1 MKQAKSTASKT
12 PRGAGLLGVPSSGGS
27 PLRVSSTPVS
37 STRGSTLGASHQEAQ
52 TPLQKAI
59 DQYLIHLRVERGSS
73 EHTIAS
79 YARDLR
85 RYSAYMATL
94 GVIDPERITT
104 AQVRSFMRE
113 LAAPTVPLAGFV
125 AGFDVGFDAGEKNN
139 QNAQEAQ
146 EVQEEAAE
154 SLALMI
160 ASESGRGVGNG
171 HAGNRRAGKGPV
183 GKGRAGQSK
192 AGEPDKETP
201 TAEGMPSLPLPLGPN
216 SIARTMAAV
225 RGAHAFWVSALIVPT
240 DPAAPVTPPKNVKRL
255 PKAVSVEDIQRLLA
269 VPDRETAT
277 GLRNRAILEFLY
289 ATGARVS
296 EMLNADIDDVHFEG
310 TLTDEDG
317 NQITLPGYVR
327 LFGKGNKERLVP
339 IGSYAQKAIQ
349 DYLVRARPSLVAHG
363 KGTAALFVNGRGGRL
378 GRQGAW
384 LILKEAA
391 EAAGLS
397 SDFSPHS
404 MRHSFATHLL
414 QGGADIRVV
423 QELLGHAS
431 IATTQ
436 VYTKVTPE
444 GLVEVYRMAHPR
456 AHERG

>member
-1 MKQAKSTASKT
+1 MKQTKSTVSKA
-12 PRGAGLLGVPSSGGS
+12 PRGAGLLGVTSSAGS
-27 PLRVSSTPVS
+27 SVLGSSALDS
-37 STRGSTLGASHQEAQ
+37 SSLGAFHQEAQ

-125 AGFDVGFDAGEKNN
+125 AGFDAGEKNN
-139 QNAQEAQ
+139 QNAQEVQ
-146 EVQEEAAE
+146 ETQEEAAE
-154 SLALMI
+154 SLALII
-160 ASESGRGVGNG
+160 ASESGRG
-171 HAGNRRAGKGPV
+171 AGTGRAGKGQT
-183 GKGRAGQSK
+183 GKERAGQPEK
-192 AGEPDKETP
+192 AGESEKETP
-201 TAEGMPSLPLPLGPN
+201 TAEGAPSLPLPLGPN

-444 GLVEVYRMAHPR
+444 GLMEVYRMAHPR

>member
-1 MKQAKSTASKT
+1 MKQAKSMASKT
-12 PRGAGLLGVPSSGGS
+12 SRGAGLLGVPSSAGS
-27 PLRVSSTPVS
+27 SALGSSS
-37 STRGSTLGASHQEAQ
+37 RGSSALGASHQEAQ
-52 TPLQKAI
+52 TPLQRAI
-59 DQYLIHLRVERGSS
+59 EQYLIHLRVERGSS

-79 YARDLR
+79 YTRDLR

-113 LAAPTVPLAGFV
+113 LAAPTVPLAGF
-125 AGFDVGFDAGEKNN
+125 DAGEKHN
-139 QNAQEAQ
+139 QNEQDA
-146 EVQEEAAE
+146 QEEAAE

-160 ASESGRGVGNG
+160 ASESGRGTGSG
-171 HAGNRRAGKGPV
+171 RAGKRGT
-183 GKGRAGQSK
+183 GKQEK
-192 AGEPDKETP
+192 AGEPETP
-201 TAEGMPSLPLPLGPN
+201 TAEGAPSLPLPLGPN

-255 PKAVSVEDIQRLLA
+255 PKAVSVEDIQRLLV

-277 GLRNRAILEFLY
+277 GLRNRAMLEFLY

-349 DYLVRARPSLVAHG
+349 DYLVRGRPSLVAHG

-444 GLVEVYRMAHPR
+444 GLMEVYRMAHPR

>member
-1 MKQAKSTASKT
+1 MKQTKSTVSKA
-12 PRGAGLLGVPSSGGS
+12 PRGAGLLGVTSSAGS
-27 PLRVSSTPVS
+27 SVLGSSALDS
-37 STRGSTLGASHQEAQ
+37 SSLGAFHQEAQ
-52 TPLQKAI
+52 TPLQKAV

-113 LAAPTVPLAGFV
+113 LAAPTVPLAGF
-125 AGFDVGFDAGEKNN
+125 DAGEKDN
-139 QNAQEAQ
+139 QNAREAR
-146 EVQEEAAE
+146 EAQEEAAE

-160 ASESGRGVGNG
+160 ASESGRGTGN
-171 HAGNRRAGKGPV
+171 
-183 GKGRAGQSK
+183 GRAGQPEK
-192 AGEPDKETP
+192 AGAPEKEAP
-201 TAEGMPSLPLPLGPN
+201 TAEGAPNLPLPLGPN

-349 DYLVRARPSLVAHG
+349 DYLVRARPSFVAHG

-444 GLVEVYRMAHPR
+444 GLMEVYRMAHPR

>member
-1 MKQAKSTASKT
+1 MKQAKSTASKA
-12 PRGAGLLGVPSSGGS
+12 PRGAGLLGVPSSAGS
-27 PLRVSSTPVS
+27 SMLGSSA
-37 STRGSTLGASHQEAQ
+37 LGASHQEAQ
-52 TPLQKAI
+52 TPLQRAI
-59 DQYLIHLRVERGSS
+59 EQYLIHLRVERGSS

-113 LAAPTVPLAGFV
+113 LAAPTVPLAGFE
-125 AGFDVGFDAGEKNN
+125 AGEKNK
-139 QNAQEAQ
+139 QNAQEFQ

-160 ASESGRGVGNG
+160 ASESGRGT
-171 HAGNRRAGKGPV
+171 
-183 GKGRAGQSK
+183 GKGRAGQPEK
-192 AGEPDKETP
+192 AGAPEKETP
-201 TAEGMPSLPLPLGPN
+201 TAEGAPSLPLPLGPN

-363 KGTAALFVNGRGGRL
+363 KGTAALFVNGRGSRL

-444 GLVEVYRMAHPR
+444 GLMEVYRMAHPR

>member
-12 PRGAGLLGVPSSGGS
+12 PRGAGLLGAPSSAGS
-27 PLRVSSTPVS
+27 SVLGSSS
-37 STRGSTLGASHQEAQ
+37 RGSSALGASHQEAQ

-113 LAAPTVPLAGFV
+113 LAAPTAPLAGFE
-125 AGFDVGFDAGEKNN
+125 AGEKHN
-139 QNAQEAQ
+139 QNVQEAR
-146 EVQEEAAE
+146 EAQEEAAE

-160 ASESGRGVGNG
+160 ASESGRGAGNKRAGNG
-171 HAGNRRAGKGPV
+171 RAGKGRV
-183 GKGRAGQSK
+183 GNGRAGQPK

-201 TAEGMPSLPLPLGPN
+201 TAEGVPSLPLPLGPN

-444 GLVEVYRMAHPR
+444 GLMEVYRMAHPR

>member
-12 PRGAGLLGVPSSGGS
+12 PRGAGLLGVPSSVGS
-27 PLRVSSTPVS
+27 SALGSSVL
-37 STRGSTLGASHQEAQ
+37 GSSHQEAQ

-85 RYSAYMATL
+85 RYSAYMAAL

-125 AGFDVGFDAGEKNN
+125 AGLEAGEKNN
-139 QNAQEAQ
+139 QNAQEVQEAQ
-146 EVQEEAAE
+146 EIQEEAAE

-160 ASESGRGVGNG
+160 ASESGRG
-171 HAGNRRAGKGPV
+171 AGTGRAGKGQT
-183 GKGRAGQSK
+183 GKERAGQPEK
-192 AGEPDKETP
+192 AGESEKETP
-201 TAEGMPSLPLPLGPN
+201 TAEGAPSLPLPLGPN

-296 EMLNADIDDVHFEG
+296 EMLNADIADVHFEG

-444 GLVEVYRMAHPR
+444 GLMEVYRMAHPR

>member
-1 MKQAKSTASKT
+1 MKQAKSTVSKT
-12 PRGAGLLGVPSSGGS
+12 SRGAGLLGAPSSAGS
-27 PLRVSSTPVS
+27 SALGSSALDS
-37 STRGSTLGASHQEAQ
+37 SSLGASHQEAQ

-85 RYSAYMATL
+85 RYSTYMATL

-125 AGFDVGFDAGEKNN
+125 AGFEAGEKDN
-139 QNAQEAQ
+139 QNAREAR
-146 EVQEEAAE
+146 EAQEEAAE

-160 ASESGRGVGNG
+160 ASESGRG
-171 HAGNRRAGKGPV
+171 AGNARAGN
-183 GKGRAGQSK
+183 GRAGQSK
-192 AGEPDKETP
+192 AGAPEQETP
-201 TAEGMPSLPLPLGPN
+201 TVEGSPSLPLPLGSN

-296 EMLNADIDDVHFEG
+296 EMLNVDIDDVHFEG

-317 NQITLPGYVR
+317 NQVTLPGYVR

-339 IGSYAQKAIQ
+339 IGSYARKAIQ

-444 GLVEVYRMAHPR
+444 GLMEVYRMAHPR

>member
-1 MKQAKSTASKT
+1 MKQAKSTVSKT
-12 PRGAGLLGVPSSGGS
+12 SRGAGLLGAPSSAGS
-27 PLRVSSTPVS
+27 SVLGSSA
-37 STRGSTLGASHQEAQ
+37 LGASHQEAQ
-52 TPLQKAI
+52 TPLQRAI
-59 DQYLIHLRVERGSS
+59 EQYLIHLRVERGSS

-113 LAAPTVPLAGFV
+113 LAAPTVPLAGFE
-125 AGFDVGFDAGEKNN
+125 AGEKNK
-139 QNAQEAQ
+139 QNAQESREA
-146 EVQEEAAE
+146 QEEAAE

-160 ASESGRGVGNG
+160 ASESGRGTGN
-171 HAGNRRAGKGPV
+171 
-183 GKGRAGQSK
+183 GRAGQPEK
-192 AGEPDKETP
+192 AGAPEKETP
-201 TAEGMPSLPLPLGPN
+201 TAEGAPNLPLPLGPN

-444 GLVEVYRMAHPR
+444 GLMEVYRMAHPR

>member
-1 MKQAKSTASKT
+1 MKQAESTVSKA
-12 PRGAGLLGVPSSGGS
+12 PRGAGLLGVTSSAGS
-27 PLRVSSTPVS
+27 SVLGSSALDS
-37 STRGSTLGASHQEAQ
+37 SSLGASHQEAQ
-52 TPLQKAI
+52 TPLQKAV

-85 RYSAYMATL
+85 RYSTYMATL

-125 AGFDVGFDAGEKNN
+125 AGFEAGEKNN

-146 EVQEEAAE
+146 EAQEEAAE
-154 SLALMI
+154 SLVLMI
-160 ASESGRGVGNG
+160 ASESGRGTGNG
-171 HAGNRRAGKGPV
+171 RAGN
-183 GKGRAGQSK
+183 GRAGQPET
-192 AGEPDKETP
+192 AGVPEKETP
-201 TAEGMPSLPLPLGPN
+201 TAEGAPSLPLPLGPN

-240 DPAAPVTPPKNVKRL
+240 DPAAPVTPPKNLKRL

-310 TLTDEDG
+310 ALTDEDG

-349 DYLVRARPSLVAHG
+349 DYLVRARPSFVAHG

-431 IATTQ
+431 ITTTQ

-444 GLVEVYRMAHPR
+444 GLMEVYRMAHPR

>member
-1 MKQAKSTASKT
+1 VKQAKSTVSKT
-12 PRGAGLLGVPSSGGS
+12 SRGAGLLGVTSSAGS
-27 PLRVSSTPVS
+27 SVLGSSS
-37 STRGSTLGASHQEAQ
+37 RGSSALGASHQEAQ
-52 TPLQKAI
+52 TPLQRAI
-59 DQYLIHLRVERGSS
+59 EQYLIHLRVERGSS

-85 RYSAYMATL
+85 RYSAYMETL

-113 LAAPTVPLAGFV
+113 LAAPTVPLAGFEV
-125 AGFDVGFDAGEKNN
+125 GEKNK
-139 QNAQEAQ
+139 QNAQESQ
-146 EVQEEAAE
+146 EAQEEATE

-160 ASESGRGVGNG
+160 ASESGRGTGN
-171 HAGNRRAGKGPV
+171 
-183 GKGRAGQSK
+183 GRAGQPEK
-192 AGEPDKETP
+192 AGAPEKETP
-201 TAEGMPSLPLPLGPN
+201 TAEGAPNLPLPLGPN

-339 IGSYAQKAIQ
+339 VGSYAQKAIQ

-444 GLVEVYRMAHPR
+444 GLMEVYRMAHPR

>member
-1 MKQAKSTASKT
+1 MKQTKSTVSKT
-12 PRGAGLLGVPSSGGS
+12 SHGAGLLGVPSSAGS
-27 PLRVSSTPVS
+27 SVLGSSALDS
-37 STRGSTLGASHQEAQ
+37 SSLGASHQEAQ

-85 RYSAYMATL
+85 RYSVYMATL

-113 LAAPTVPLAGFV
+113 LAAPTVPLAGF
-125 AGFDVGFDAGEKNN
+125 DAGEKNN

-154 SLALMI
+154 SLAQMI
-160 ASESGRGVGNG
+160 ASESGRGTGN
-171 HAGNRRAGKGPV
+171 
-183 GKGRAGQSK
+183 GRAGQPEK
-192 AGEPDKETP
+192 AGAPEKEAP
-201 TAEGMPSLPLPLGPN
+201 TAEGAPSLPLPLGPN

-269 VPDRETAT
+269 VPDRETAA

-444 GLVEVYRMAHPR
+444 GLMEVYRMAHPR

>member
-1 MKQAKSTASKT
+1 MKQAKSTVSKA
-12 PRGAGLLGVPSSGGS
+12 PRGAGLLGVTSSAGS
-27 PLRVSSTPVS
+27 SVLGSSA
-37 STRGSTLGASHQEAQ
+37 LGASHQEAQ
-52 TPLQKAI
+52 TPLQRAI
-59 DQYLIHLRVERGSS
+59 EQYLIHLRVERGSS

-113 LAAPTVPLAGFV
+113 LAAPTVPLAGF
-125 AGFDVGFDAGEKNN
+125 DAGEKNK
-139 QNAQEAQ
+139 QNAQESQ
-146 EVQEEAAE
+146 EAQEEAAE

-160 ASESGRGVGNG
+160 ASESGRGTGN
-171 HAGNRRAGKGPV
+171 
-183 GKGRAGQSK
+183 GRAGQPEK
-192 AGEPDKETP
+192 AGAPEKEAP
-201 TAEGMPSLPLPLGPN
+201 TAEGAPNLPLPLGPN

-363 KGTAALFVNGRGGRL
+363 KGTAALFVNGRGSRL

-444 GLVEVYRMAHPR
+444 GLMEVYRMAHPR

>member
-1 MKQAKSTASKT
+1 MKQAKSTASKA
-12 PRGAGLLGVPSSGGS
+12 PRGAGLLGVPSSAGS
-27 PLRVSSTPVS
+27 SVLGSSS
-37 STRGSTLGASHQEAQ
+37 RGSSALGASHQEAQ
-52 TPLQKAI
+52 TPLQKAV

-125 AGFDVGFDAGEKNN
+125 AGFEAGEKDN
-139 QNAQEAQ
+139 QNAREAR
-146 EVQEEAAE
+146 EAQEEAAE

-160 ASESGRGVGNG
+160 ASESGRGTGN
-171 HAGNRRAGKGPV
+171 
-183 GKGRAGQSK
+183 GRAGQSK
-192 AGEPDKETP
+192 AGAPEQETP
-201 TAEGMPSLPLPLGPN
+201 TAEGAPSLPLPLGPN

-349 DYLVRARPSLVAHG
+349 DYLVRGRPALVAHG

-444 GLVEVYRMAHPR
+444 GLMEVYRMAHPR

>member
-1 MKQAKSTASKT
+1 MKQAESTVSKA
-12 PRGAGLLGVPSSGGS
+12 PRGAGLLGAPSSAGS
-27 PLRVSSTPVS
+27 SALGSSALDS
-37 STRGSTLGASHQEAQ
+37 SSLGASHQEAQ

-85 RYSAYMATL
+85 RYSTYMATL

-125 AGFDVGFDAGEKNN
+125 AGFEAGEKDN
-139 QNAQEAQ
+139 QNAREAR
-146 EVQEEAAE
+146 EAQEEAAE

-160 ASESGRGVGNG
+160 ASESGRG
-171 HAGNRRAGKGPV
+171 AGNARAGN
-183 GKGRAGQSK
+183 GRAGQSK
-192 AGEPDKETP
+192 AGAPEQETP
-201 TAEGMPSLPLPLGPN
+201 TAEGAPSLPLPLGPN

-349 DYLVRARPSLVAHG
+349 DYLVRGRPALVAHG

-444 GLVEVYRMAHPR
+444 GLMEVYRMAHPR

>member
-1 MKQAKSTASKT
+1 VKQAKSTVSKT
-12 PRGAGLLGVPSSGGS
+12 SRGAGLLGVPSSAGS
-27 PLRVSSTPVS
+27 SVLGSSALGS
-37 STRGSTLGASHQEAQ
+37 SALGSSSLGASHQEAQ
-52 TPLQKAI
+52 TPLQSAI
-59 DQYLIHLRVERGSS
+59 EQYLIHLRVERGSS

-113 LAAPTVPLAGFV
+113 LAAPTVPLAGFE
-125 AGFDVGFDAGEKNN
+125 AGEKNN
-139 QNAQEAQ
+139 QNAQESREA
-146 EVQEEAAE
+146 QEEAAE

-160 ASESGRGVGNG
+160 ASESGRG
-171 HAGNRRAGKGPV
+171 A
-183 GKGRAGQSK
+183 GKGRAGQPEK
-192 AGEPDKETP
+192 AGAPEKETP
-201 TAEGMPSLPLPLGPN
+201 TAEGAPNLPLPLGPN

-317 NQITLPGYVR
+317 NQITFAGYVR

-349 DYLVRARPSLVAHG
+349 DYLVRARPSFVAHG

-444 GLVEVYRMAHPR
+444 GLMEVYRMAHPR

>member
-1 MKQAKSTASKT
+1 MKQAKSTASKA
-12 PRGAGLLGVPSSGGS
+12 PRGAGLLGVPSSAGS
-27 PLRVSSTPVS
+27 SALGSSS
-37 STRGSTLGASHQEAQ
+37 RGSSGLGSSHQEAQ
-52 TPLQKAI
+52 TPLQRAI
-59 DQYLIHLRVERGSS
+59 EQYLIHLRVERGSS

-113 LAAPTVPLAGFV
+113 LAAPTVPLAGFE
-125 AGFDVGFDAGEKNN
+125 AGEKNN

-160 ASESGRGVGNG
+160 ASESGRGTGNG
-171 HAGNRRAGKGPV
+171 RAEKGRAGNGC
-183 GKGRAGQSK
+183 AGQSK
-192 AGEPDKETP
+192 AGASEKEAP
-201 TAEGMPSLPLPLGPN
+201 TAEGAPSLPLPLGPN

-277 GLRNRAILEFLY
+277 GLRNRAMLEFLY

-384 LILKEAA
+384 LILKEVA

-444 GLVEVYRMAHPR
+444 GLMEVYRMAHPR

>member
-1 MKQAKSTASKT
+1 MKQAKSTVSKT
-12 PRGAGLLGVPSSGGS
+12 SRGAGLLGVPSSAGS
-27 PLRVSSTPVS
+27 SA
-37 STRGSTLGASHQEAQ
+37 LGFSHQEAQ
-52 TPLQKAI
+52 TPLQRAI

-125 AGFDVGFDAGEKNN
+125 AGFEAGEKNN

-146 EVQEEAAE
+146 EAQEEAAE

-160 ASESGRGVGNG
+160 ASESGRGTGNG
-171 HAGNRRAGKGPV
+171 RAGN
-183 GKGRAGQSK
+183 GRAGQPET
-192 AGEPDKETP
+192 AGVPEKETP
-201 TAEGMPSLPLPLGPN
+201 TAEGAPSLPLPLGPN

-436 VYTKVTPE
+436 VYTKVTTE
-444 GLVEVYRMAHPR
+444 GLMEVYRMAHPR

>member
-12 PRGAGLLGVPSSGGS
+12 PRGAGLLGAPSSVGS
-27 PLRVSSTPVS
+27 SVLGSSS
-37 STRGSTLGASHQEAQ
+37 RGSSALGASHQEAQ

-85 RYSAYMATL
+85 RYSAYMAAL

-125 AGFDVGFDAGEKNN
+125 AGFDAGEKNN

-154 SLALMI
+154 SLALII
-160 ASESGRGVGNG
+160 ASESGRG
-171 HAGNRRAGKGPV
+171 AGTGRA
-183 GKGRAGQSK
+183 GKGRAGQSEK

-201 TAEGMPSLPLPLGPN
+201 TAEGTPSLPLPLGPN

-317 NQITLPGYVR
+317 NQITLPSYVR

-444 GLVEVYRMAHPR
+444 GLMEVYRMAHPR

>member
-12 PRGAGLLGVPSSGGS
+12 PRGAGLLGVPSSVGS
-27 PLRVSSTPVS
+27 SVRVSSTPVS
-37 STRGSTLGASHQEAQ
+37 STRGASPQEAQ

-125 AGFDVGFDAGEKNN
+125 AGFEAGEKNN

-146 EVQEEAAE
+146 EAQEEAAE

-160 ASESGRGVGNG
+160 ASESGRGAGNG
-171 HAGNRRAGKGPV
+171 RSGKGQT
-183 GKGRAGQSK
+183 GKERAGQPVKS
-192 AGEPDKETP
+192 GESGKETP
-201 TAEGMPSLPLPLGPN
+201 TAEGAPSLPLPLGPN

-444 GLVEVYRMAHPR
+444 GLMEVYRMAHPR

>member
-1 MKQAKSTASKT
+1 MKQAHSRASKT
-12 PRGAGLLGVPSSGGS
+12 PRGAGLLGVPSSVGS
-27 PLRVSSTPVS
+27 SVLGSSSLGS
-37 STRGSTLGASHQEAQ
+37 SQQEAQ

-113 LAAPTVPLAGFV
+113 LAAPTVPLAGF
-125 AGFDVGFDAGEKNN
+125 DAGEKNN
-139 QNAQEAQ
+139 QNAQESQEAQ
-146 EVQEEAAE
+146 EETAE

-160 ASESGRGVGNG
+160 ASESGRGT
-171 HAGNRRAGKGPV
+171 GNRRAVKGPAV
-183 GKGRAGQSK
+183 KGRAGKEHTGQPEK
-192 AGEPDKETP
+192 AGEPEKETP
-201 TAEGMPSLPLPLGPN
+201 TAEGAPSLPLPLGPN

-255 PKAVSVEDIQRLLA
+255 PKAVSVEDIQRLLV

-349 DYLVRARPSLVAHG
+349 EYLVRARPSLVAHG

-444 GLVEVYRMAHPR
+444 GLMEVYRMAHPR

>member
-12 PRGAGLLGVPSSGGS
+12 PRGAGLLGVSSFVGS
-27 PLRVSSTPVS
+27 SVQGSSAL
-37 STRGSTLGASHQEAQ
+37 GSSHQEAQ

-125 AGFDVGFDAGEKNN
+125 AGLEAGEKNN

-146 EVQEEAAE
+146 EIQEEAAE
-154 SLALMI
+154 SLALII
-160 ASESGRGVGNG
+160 ASESGRG
-171 HAGNRRAGKGPV
+171 AGTGRAGKRRV
-183 GKGRAGQSK
+183 GNGRAGQPEK

-201 TAEGMPSLPLPLGPN
+201 TAEGAPSLPLPLGPN

-378 GRQGAW
+378 GRQGVW

-444 GLVEVYRMAHPR
+444 GLMEVYRMAHPR

>member
-1 MKQAKSTASKT
+1 MKQAKSTASKA
-12 PRGAGLLGVPSSGGS
+12 PRGAGLLGVPSSAGS
-27 PLRVSSTPVS
+27 SVLGSSS
-37 STRGSTLGASHQEAQ
+37 RGSSALGASHQEAQ
-52 TPLQKAI
+52 TPLQKAV

-113 LAAPTVPLAGFV
+113 LAAPTVPLAGFE
-125 AGFDVGFDAGEKNN
+125 AGEKHN
-139 QNAQEAQ
+139 QNAQEFQ

-160 ASESGRGVGNG
+160 ASESGRGT
-171 HAGNRRAGKGPV
+171 
-183 GKGRAGQSK
+183 GKGRAGQPEK
-192 AGEPDKETP
+192 AGAPEKEAP
-201 TAEGMPSLPLPLGPN
+201 TAEGAPSLPLALGPN
-216 SIARTMAAV
+216 SIARSMAAV
-225 RGAHAFWVSALIVPT
+225 RGGHAFWVSALIVPT

-444 GLVEVYRMAHPR
+444 GLMEVYRMAHPR

>member
-1 MKQAKSTASKT
+1 MKQTKSTVSKA
-12 PRGAGLLGVPSSGGS
+12 PRGAGLLGVTSSAGS
-27 PLRVSSTPVS
+27 SVLGSSALDS
-37 STRGSTLGASHQEAQ
+37 SSLGAFHQEAQ
-52 TPLQKAI
+52 TPLQKAV

-113 LAAPTVPLAGFV
+113 LAAPTVPLAGF
-125 AGFDVGFDAGEKNN
+125 DAGEKNK
-139 QNAQEAQ
+139 QNAQESQ
-146 EVQEEAAE
+146 EAQEEAAE

-160 ASESGRGVGNG
+160 ASESGRGTGN
-171 HAGNRRAGKGPV
+171 
-183 GKGRAGQSK
+183 GRAGQPEK
-192 AGEPDKETP
+192 AGAPEKEAP
-201 TAEGMPSLPLPLGPN
+201 TAEGAPNLPLPLGPN

-277 GLRNRAILEFLY
+277 GLRNRAMLEFLY

-444 GLVEVYRMAHPR
+444 GLMEVYRMAHPR

>member
-1 MKQAKSTASKT
+1 MKQAKSTESKT
-12 PRGAGLLGVPSSGGS
+12 ARGAGLLGVPSSAGS
-27 PLRVSSTPVS
+27 SVQGSSAL
-37 STRGSTLGASHQEAQ
+37 GSSHQEAQ

-125 AGFDVGFDAGEKNN
+125 AGFEAGEKNN
-139 QNAQEAQ
+139 QNAQEA
-146 EVQEEAAE
+146 QEEAAE

-160 ASESGRGVGNG
+160 ASESGRGPGNV
-171 HAGNRRAGKGPV
+171 RA

-192 AGEPDKETP
+192 AGESEKETP
-201 TAEGMPSLPLPLGPN
+201 TAEGAPSLPLPLGPN

-444 GLVEVYRMAHPR
+444 GLMDVYRMAHPR

>member
-1 MKQAKSTASKT
+1 MKQTKSTVSKA
-12 PRGAGLLGVPSSGGS
+12 PRGAGLLGVTSSAGS
-27 PLRVSSTPVS
+27 SVLGSSALDS
-37 STRGSTLGASHQEAQ
+37 SSLGAFHQEAQ
-52 TPLQKAI
+52 TPLQKAV

-85 RYSAYMATL
+85 RYSAYMAAL

-113 LAAPTVPLAGFV
+113 LAAPTVPLAGF
-125 AGFDVGFDAGEKNN
+125 DAGEKNK
-139 QNAQEAQ
+139 QNAQESQ
-146 EVQEEAAE
+146 EAQEEAAE

-160 ASESGRGVGNG
+160 ASESGRGTGN
-171 HAGNRRAGKGPV
+171 
-183 GKGRAGQSK
+183 GRAGQPEK
-192 AGEPDKETP
+192 AGAPEKEAP
-201 TAEGMPSLPLPLGPN
+201 TAEGAPNLPLPLGPN

-349 DYLVRARPSLVAHG
+349 DYLVRARPSFVAHG

-444 GLVEVYRMAHPR
+444 GLMEVYRMAHPR

>member
-1 MKQAKSTASKT
+1 MKQAKSTVSKT
-12 PRGAGLLGVPSSGGS
+12 PRGAGLLGVPSSAGS
-27 PLRVSSTPVS
+27 SMLGSSA
-37 STRGSTLGASHQEAQ
+37 LGASHQEAQ
-52 TPLQKAI
+52 TPLQRAI
-59 DQYLIHLRVERGSS
+59 EQYLIHLRVERGSS

-113 LAAPTVPLAGFV
+113 LAAPTVPLAGFE
-125 AGFDVGFDAGEKNN
+125 AGEKNK
-139 QNAQEAQ
+139 QNAQEFQ

-160 ASESGRGVGNG
+160 ASESGRGT
-171 HAGNRRAGKGPV
+171 
-183 GKGRAGQSK
+183 GKGRAGQPEK
-192 AGEPDKETP
+192 AGAPEKETP
-201 TAEGMPSLPLPLGPN
+201 TAEGAPSLPLPLGPN

-277 GLRNRAILEFLY
+277 GLRNRAIFEFLY

-363 KGTAALFVNGRGGRL
+363 KGTAALFVNGRGSRL

-444 GLVEVYRMAHPR
+444 GLMEVYRMAHPR

>member
-1 MKQAKSTASKT
+1 MKQAKSTVSKT
-12 PRGAGLLGVPSSGGS
+12 PRGAGLLGVPSSAGS
-27 PLRVSSTPVS
+27 SMLGSSA
-37 STRGSTLGASHQEAQ
+37 LGASHQEAQ
-52 TPLQKAI
+52 TPLQRAI
-59 DQYLIHLRVERGSS
+59 EQYLIHLRVERGSS

-113 LAAPTVPLAGFV
+113 LAAPTVPLPGLAAPV
-125 AGFDVGFDAGEKNN
+125 KKQPEEENSVDA
-139 QNAQEAQ
+139 
-146 EVQEEAAE
+146 EEAAE
-154 SLALMI
+154 SLAVLI
-160 ASESGRGVGNG
+160 AAEGGRGTAAGERESG
-171 HAGNRRAGKGPV
+171 
-183 GKGRAGQSK
+183 
-192 AGEPDKETP
+192 
-201 TAEGMPSLPLPLGPN
+201 EGSIPLPLGPN

-444 GLVEVYRMAHPR
+444 GLMEVYRMAHPR

>member
-1 MKQAKSTASKT
+1 MKQAKSTVSKT
-12 PRGAGLLGVPSSGGS
+12 SRGAGLLGVPSSAGS
-27 PLRVSSTPVS
+27 SMLGSSA
-37 STRGSTLGASHQEAQ
+37 LGASHQEAQ

-113 LAAPTVPLAGFV
+113 LAAPTVPLAGFE
-125 AGFDVGFDAGEKNN
+125 AGEKNK
-139 QNAQEAQ
+139 QNAQEFQ

-160 ASESGRGVGNG
+160 ASESGRGT
-171 HAGNRRAGKGPV
+171 
-183 GKGRAGQSK
+183 GKGRAGQPEK
-192 AGEPDKETP
+192 AGAPEKETP
-201 TAEGMPSLPLPLGPN
+201 AAEGAPSLPLPLGPN

-225 RGAHAFWVSALIVPT
+225 RGAHAFWVSALIVLT

-255 PKAVSVEDIQRLLA
+255 PKAVTVEDIQRLLA

-444 GLVEVYRMAHPR
+444 GLMEVYRMAHPR

>member
-1 MKQAKSTASKT
+1 MKQAESTVSKA
-12 PRGAGLLGVPSSGGS
+12 PRGAGLLGVTSSAGS
-27 PLRVSSTPVS
+27 SALGSSALDS
-37 STRGSTLGASHQEAQ
+37 SSLGASHQEAQ

-85 RYSAYMATL
+85 RYSTYMATL

-125 AGFDVGFDAGEKNN
+125 AGFEAGEKDN
-139 QNAQEAQ
+139 QNAREAR
-146 EVQEEAAE
+146 EAQEEAAE

-160 ASESGRGVGNG
+160 ASESGRGTGN
-171 HAGNRRAGKGPV
+171 
-183 GKGRAGQSK
+183 GRAGQSK
-192 AGEPDKETP
+192 AGAPEQETP
-201 TAEGMPSLPLPLGPN
+201 TAEGAPSLPLPLGPN

-349 DYLVRARPSLVAHG
+349 DYLVRGRPALVAHG

-444 GLVEVYRMAHPR
+444 GLMEVYRMAHPR

>member
-1 MKQAKSTASKT
+1 MKQAKSTVSKT
-12 PRGAGLLGVPSSGGS
+12 PRGAGLLGVPSSAGS
-27 PLRVSSTPVS
+27 SMLGSSA
-37 STRGSTLGASHQEAQ
+37 LGASHQEAQ
-52 TPLQKAI
+52 TPLQRAI
-59 DQYLIHLRVERGSS
+59 EQYLIHLRVERGSS

-113 LAAPTVPLAGFV
+113 LAAPTVPLAGFE
-125 AGFDVGFDAGEKNN
+125 AGEKNK
-139 QNAQEAQ
+139 QNAQEFQ

-160 ASESGRGVGNG
+160 ASESGRGT
-171 HAGNRRAGKGPV
+171 
-183 GKGRAGQSK
+183 GKGRAGQPEK
-192 AGEPDKETP
+192 AGAPEKETP
-201 TAEGMPSLPLPLGPN
+201 TAESAPSLPLPLGPN

-363 KGTAALFVNGRGGRL
+363 KGTAALFVNGRGSRL

-444 GLVEVYRMAHPR
+444 GLMEVYRMAHPR

>member
-1 MKQAKSTASKT
+1 MKQAKSTVSKT
-12 PRGAGLLGVPSSGGS
+12 PRGAGLLGVPSSAGS
-27 PLRVSSTPVS
+27 SMLGSSA
-37 STRGSTLGASHQEAQ
+37 LGASHQEAQ
-52 TPLQKAI
+52 TPLQRAI
-59 DQYLIHLRVERGSS
+59 EQYLIHLRVERGSS

-113 LAAPTVPLAGFV
+113 LAAPTVPLAGF
-125 AGFDVGFDAGEKNN
+125 DAGEKNK
-139 QNAQEAQ
+139 QNAQESQ
-146 EVQEEAAE
+146 EAQEEAAE

-160 ASESGRGVGNG
+160 ASESGRGTGN
-171 HAGNRRAGKGPV
+171 
-183 GKGRAGQSK
+183 GRAGQSEK
-192 AGEPDKETP
+192 AGDPEKETP
-201 TAEGMPSLPLPLGPN
+201 TAEGVPSLPLPLGPN

-363 KGTAALFVNGRGGRL
+363 KGTAALFVNGRGSRL

-444 GLVEVYRMAHPR
+444 GLMEVYRMAHPR

>member
-1 MKQAKSTASKT
+1 MKQTKSTASKA
-12 PRGAGLLGVPSSGGS
+12 PRGAGLLGVPSSAGS
-27 PLRVSSTPVS
+27 SALGSSALDS
-37 STRGSTLGASHQEAQ
+37 SSLGASHQEAQ
-52 TPLQKAI
+52 TPLQRAI
-59 DQYLIHLRVERGSS
+59 EQYLIHLRVERGSS

-113 LAAPTVPLAGFV
+113 LAVPTVPLAGF
-125 AGFDVGFDAGEKNN
+125 GAGEKNN
-139 QNAQEAQ
+139 QNAQGS
-146 EVQEEAAE
+146 QEEAAE
-154 SLALMI
+154 SLALII
-160 ASESGRGVGNG
+160 ASESGRGTGNG
-171 HAGNRRAGKGPV
+171 RA
-183 GKGRAGQSK
+183 GKGRAGQPEK
-192 AGEPDKETP
+192 AGASEKETP
-201 TAEGMPSLPLPLGPN
+201 AAEGAPSLPLPLGPN

-277 GLRNRAILEFLY
+277 GLRNRAMLEFLY

-349 DYLVRARPSLVAHG
+349 DYLVRGRPALVAHG
-363 KGTAALFVNGRGGRL
+363 KGTAALFVNGRGSRL

-414 QGGADIRVV
+414 QGGADIRMV

-444 GLVEVYRMAHPR
+444 GLMEVYRMAHPR

>member
-1 MKQAKSTASKT
+1 MKQAKSTVSKT
-12 PRGAGLLGVPSSGGS
+12 SRGAGLLGVPSSAGS
-27 PLRVSSTPVS
+27 SVLGSSALGS
-37 STRGSTLGASHQEAQ
+37 SALGSSSLGASHQEAQ
-52 TPLQKAI
+52 TPLQRAI
-59 DQYLIHLRVERGSS
+59 EQYLIHLRVERGSS

-104 AQVRSFMRE
+104 AQVCSFMRE
-113 LAAPTVPLAGFV
+113 LAAPTVPLAGFE
-125 AGFDVGFDAGEKNN
+125 AGEKNN
-139 QNAQEAQ
+139 QNAQESREA
-146 EVQEEAAE
+146 QEEAAE

-160 ASESGRGVGNG
+160 ASESGRG
-171 HAGNRRAGKGPV
+171 A
-183 GKGRAGQSK
+183 GKGRAGQPEK
-192 AGEPDKETP
+192 AGAPEKETP
-201 TAEGMPSLPLPLGPN
+201 TAEGAPNLPLPLGPN

-349 DYLVRARPSLVAHG
+349 DYLVRARPSLIAHG

-444 GLVEVYRMAHPR
+444 GLMEVYRMAHPR

>member
-12 PRGAGLLGVPSSGGS
+12 FCGASLLGVSSFAGS
-27 PLRVSSTPVS
+27 SVLGS
-37 STRGSTLGASHQEAQ
+37 STLGSSHQEGQ

-79 YARDLR
+79 YGRDLR

-113 LAAPTVPLAGFV
+113 LAAPTVPLAGFEV
-125 AGFDVGFDAGEKNN
+125 GEKNT

-146 EVQEEAAE
+146 EEVAE

-160 ASESGRGVGNG
+160 ASESGRGTGNG
-171 HAGNRRAGKGPV
+171 GAGNARS
-183 GKGRAGQSK
+183 GQPEK
-192 AGEPDKETP
+192 AGAPEKEMP
-201 TAEGMPSLPLPLGPN
+201 TAEGVPSLPLPLGPN

-225 RGAHAFWVSALIVPT
+225 RGVHAFWVSALIVPT

-310 TLTDEDG
+310 TLTDEDS
-317 NQITLPGYVR
+317 NQIILPGYVR

-349 DYLVRARPSLVAHG
+349 DYLVRARPTFVAHG

-444 GLVEVYRMAHPR
+444 GLMEVYRMAHPR

>member
-1 MKQAKSTASKT
+1 MKQAKSMSSKA
-12 PRGAGLLGVPSSGGS
+12 PRGAGLLGMPSSAGS
-27 PLRVSSTPVS
+27 SALGSSS
-37 STRGSTLGASHQEAQ
+37 MGSSHQEAQ
-52 TPLQKAI
+52 TPLQRAI

-113 LAAPTVPLAGFV
+113 LAAPTVHLAGFE
-125 AGFDVGFDAGEKNN
+125 AGEKNN

-146 EVQEEAAE
+146 EEAAE
-154 SLALMI
+154 SLALII
-160 ASESGRGVGNG
+160 ASESGRG
-171 HAGNRRAGKGPV
+171 AGN
-183 GKGRAGQSK
+183 GRAGQGNTGQSEK
-192 AGEPDKETP
+192 GMPS
-201 TAEGMPSLPLPLGPN
+201 AEGAPSLPLPLGPN

-225 RGAHAFWVSALIVPT
+225 RGAHSFWVSALIVPT

-349 DYLVRARPSLVAHG
+349 DYLVRGRPSLVAHG

-444 GLVEVYRMAHPR
+444 GLMEVYRMAHPR

>member
-1 MKQAKSTASKT
+1 MKQAKSTVSKT
-12 PRGAGLLGVPSSGGS
+12 SRGAGLLGAPSSAGS
-27 PLRVSSTPVS
+27 SVLDSSS
-37 STRGSTLGASHQEAQ
+37 RGSSALDSSSLGASHQDAQ

-113 LAAPTVPLAGFV
+113 LAAPTVPLAGFE
-125 AGFDVGFDAGEKNN
+125 AGEKNK
-139 QNAQEAQ
+139 QNAQEFQ

-160 ASESGRGVGNG
+160 ASESGRGT
-171 HAGNRRAGKGPV
+171 
-183 GKGRAGQSK
+183 GKGRAGQPEK
-192 AGEPDKETP
+192 AGAPEKETP
-201 TAEGMPSLPLPLGPN
+201 TAEGAPSLPLPLGPN

-317 NQITLPGYVR
+317 HQITLPGYVR

-363 KGTAALFVNGRGGRL
+363 KGTAALFVNGRGSRL

-391 EAAGLS
+391 EVAGLS

-444 GLVEVYRMAHPR
+444 GLMEVYRMAHPR

>member
-1 MKQAKSTASKT
+1 MKQTKSTVSKA
-12 PRGAGLLGVPSSGGS
+12 PRGAGLLGVTSSAGS
-27 PLRVSSTPVS
+27 SVLGSSS
-37 STRGSTLGASHQEAQ
+37 RGSSALGASHQEAQ

-125 AGFDVGFDAGEKNN
+125 AGFEAGEKKN
-139 QNAQEAQ
+139 QNAQESQ
-146 EVQEEAAE
+146 EAQEEAAE

-160 ASESGRGVGNG
+160 ASESGRGTGNG
-171 HAGNRRAGKGPV
+171 RA
-183 GKGRAGQSK
+183 GKGRAGQPEK
-192 AGEPDKETP
+192 AGAPEKETP
-201 TAEGMPSLPLPLGPN
+201 TAEGAPNLPLPLGPN

-363 KGTAALFVNGRGGRL
+363 KGTAALFVNGRGSRL

-444 GLVEVYRMAHPR
+444 GLMEVYRMAHPR

>member
-1 MKQAKSTASKT
+1 MKQAKSTVSKT
-12 PRGAGLLGVPSSGGS
+12 PRGAGLLGVPSSAGS
-27 PLRVSSTPVS
+27 SMLGSSA
-37 STRGSTLGASHQEAQ
+37 LGASHQEAQ
-52 TPLQKAI
+52 TPLQRANE
-59 DQYLIHLRVERGSS
+59 QYLIHLRVERGSS

-113 LAAPTVPLAGFV
+113 LAAPTVPLAGFE
-125 AGFDVGFDAGEKNN
+125 AGEKNK
-139 QNAQEAQ
+139 QNAQEFQ

-160 ASESGRGVGNG
+160 ASESGRGT
-171 HAGNRRAGKGPV
+171 
-183 GKGRAGQSK
+183 GKGRAGQPEK
-192 AGEPDKETP
+192 AGAPEKETP
-201 TAEGMPSLPLPLGPN
+201 TAEGAPSLPLPLGPN

-444 GLVEVYRMAHPR
+444 GLMEVYRMAHPR

>member
-1 MKQAKSTASKT
+1 MKQAKSTVSKT
-12 PRGAGLLGVPSSGGS
+12 SRGAGLLGAPSSAGS
-27 PLRVSSTPVS
+27 SALGSSA
-37 STRGSTLGASHQEAQ
+37 LGASHQEAQ
-52 TPLQKAI
+52 TPLQRAI
-59 DQYLIHLRVERGSS
+59 EQYLIHLRVERGSS

-113 LAAPTVPLAGFV
+113 LAAPTVPLAGFE
-125 AGFDVGFDAGEKNN
+125 AGEKNK
-139 QNAQEAQ
+139 QNAQEFQ

-160 ASESGRGVGNG
+160 ASESGRGT
-171 HAGNRRAGKGPV
+171 
-183 GKGRAGQSK
+183 GKGRAGQPEK
-192 AGEPDKETP
+192 AGAPEKETP
-201 TAEGMPSLPLPLGPN
+201 TAEGAPSLPLPLGPN

-363 KGTAALFVNGRGGRL
+363 KGTAALFVNGRGSRL

-444 GLVEVYRMAHPR
+444 GLMEVYRMAHPR

>member
-1 MKQAKSTASKT
+1 MKQAKSTVSKT
-12 PRGAGLLGVPSSGGS
+12 SRGAGLLGVPSSAGS
-27 PLRVSSTPVS
+27 SALGSSALDS
-37 STRGSTLGASHQEAQ
+37 SSLGASHQEAQ
-52 TPLQKAI
+52 TPLQRAI
-59 DQYLIHLRVERGSS
+59 EQYLIHLRVERGSS

-113 LAAPTVPLAGFV
+113 LAAPTVPLAGF
-125 AGFDVGFDAGEKNN
+125 GAGEKNN
-139 QNAQEAQ
+139 QNAQGS
-146 EVQEEAAE
+146 QEEAAE
-154 SLALMI
+154 SLALII
-160 ASESGRGVGNG
+160 ASESGRGTGNG
-171 HAGNRRAGKGPV
+171 RAVQPE
-183 GKGRAGQSK
+183 K
-192 AGEPDKETP
+192 AGAPEKETP
-201 TAEGMPSLPLPLGPN
+201 TAEGAPSLPLPLGPN

-240 DPAAPVTPPKNVKRL
+240 DPAASVTPPKNVKRL

-391 EAAGLS
+391 ETAGLS

-444 GLVEVYRMAHPR
+444 GLMEVYRMAHPR